1 VRGVSAAQRLVS
13 ATLIVRNEERVLGAC
28 LASLDQIV
36 DEIIIVDTGS
46 TDRSAELAA
55 CHGAQVFHFA
65 WNDNFSAARNFAIE
79 QASCPWLLY
88 IDADERLR
96 NGDRGTLQTAL
107 STPGAVAATVRFYPR
122 SGYTAYR
129 ECRLYRRDP
138 RLRFEGVVHES
149 MFPPIRR
156 LIAAEGGHILDC
168 DLTIDHL
175 GYDGP
180 QTHKAE
186 RYLRLLAH
194 ATERNPERIY
204 LWWHLGSIYRDL
216 GRIEEAE
223 ASWRRG
229 LAAARARGPREV
241 DDCICHI
248 ELIKLEIASGGDAAE
263 LIAEGRRL
271 RPHNHLLRWLE
282 AKSLMRRGRFSDASA
297 IFAVLS
303 RVDPETLVAEA
314 AYDKRIFG
322 AGAADLAAECAF
334 RAGDY
339 IEAARWYG
347 VAEVATDGALEYRCK
362 RQLAEIRS
370 RRPTY

>member
-1 VRGVSAAQRLVS
+1 VSAAQPLVS
-13 ATLIVRNEERVLGAC
+13 ATLIVRNEERVLAAC

-36 DEIIIVDTGS
+36 DEIIVVDTGS

-79 QASCPWLLY
+79 QTSCPWLLY

-96 NGDRGTLQTAL
+96 NGDRGTLQAAL

-149 MFPPIRR
+149 MFPSIRR
-156 LIAAEGGHILDC
+156 LIAAEGGHMLDC

-194 ATERNPERIY
+194 ATEGNPERIY
-204 LWWHLGSIYRDL
+204 LWWHLGSIHRDL
-216 GRIEEAE
+216 GRIGEAE
-223 ASWRRG
+223 TCWRRG
-229 LAAARARGPREV
+229 LALARERGPREV

-263 LIAEGRRL
+263 LIDEGRRL
-271 RPHNHLLRWLE
+271 RPDNHLLQWLD

-297 IFAVLS
+297 IFAALS
-303 RVDPETLVAEA
+303 RIDPETLVAEN

-334 RAGDY
+334 RDGDY
-339 IEAARWYG
+339 IEAAHWYG
-347 VAEVATDGALEYRCK
+347 VAEAASNGALEYRCK
-362 RQLAEIRS
+362 RQLAELRS
-370 RRPTY
+370 RGPPPAC